1 MSTHSWNRWLV
12 IWYFPTTFELRF
24 RKGWYVYVIR
34 SYGTAHW
41 PASCFDYVSPWRR
54 GSVIASWYQS
64 YRLRVLLSVEIDVTM
79 RKYGRDEFYDDMMM
93 CCVWCQH
100 PTSQSRSCLST
111 VRHCTC
117 TCTSTER
124 PFWDPIVLAVWLTNL
139 GSAQTLRRFSFLK
152 KERLLLTG

>member
-54 GSVIASWYQS
+54 GSVFASWYQS
-64 YRLRVLLSVEIDVTM
+64 DRLRVLLSVEIDVTM
-79 RKYGRDEFYDDMMM
+79 RIWSSWVLWWHDDVL
-93 CCVWCQH
+93 CVMS
-100 PTSQSRSCLST
+100 TSNISVKIMS
-111 VRHCTC
+111 VHCPSLYVYMYVYRT
-117 TCTSTER
+117 
-124 PFWDPIVLAVWLTNL
+124 AVL
-139 GSAQTLRRFSFLK
+139 GSHRFGGLTDQSGICPNPPSFSFLK